1 MVNIN
6 DVAAKEK
13 GKKKEDGDGDR
24 NKLNLKVEVN
34 PELQAEEV
42 DPTAK
47 EFSLL
52 DWMERFNWDYPP
64 SPQEPKPCQEMTEDK
79 K

>member
-24 NKLNLKVEVN
+24 NKLNLKV
-34 PELQAEEV
+34 
-42 DPTAK
+42 
-47 EFSLL
+47 
-52 DWMERFNWDYPP
+52 
-64 SPQEPKPCQEMTEDK
+64 
-79 K
+79 